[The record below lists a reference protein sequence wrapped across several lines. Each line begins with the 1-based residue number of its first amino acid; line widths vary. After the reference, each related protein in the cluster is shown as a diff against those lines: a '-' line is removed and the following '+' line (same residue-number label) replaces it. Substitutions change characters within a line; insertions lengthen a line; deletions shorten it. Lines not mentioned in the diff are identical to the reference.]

1 MVFLTQLSRD
11 TALVHR
17 MTKDSFSAVEHGA
30 RTFSLSVGD
39 FAYVFESAEQGFFAA
54 LRRNFSFWHLFYY
67 ALECHSMDDF
77 MAVMGD
83 ELDYT
88 LDFASADTSVLYLG
102 LEYFYQ
108 MLFDRYLMP
117 VFTLLDLEFDHNN
130 RIKILGKE
138 GLVVW
143 VSVN

>member
-1 MVFLTQLSRD
+1 MAFLTQLSRD
-11 TALVHR
+11 TALVHK
-17 MTKDSFSAVEHGA
+17 MTKDSFSVVERGSH
-30 RTFSLSVGD
+30 TFSLSVGD

-54 LRRNFSFWHLFYY
+54 LRRNYSFWHLFYY
-67 ALECHSMDDF
+67 ALECHTLDDF
-77 MAVMGD
+77 MTIMDD

-88 LDFASADTSVLYLG
+88 LEIISIDNSVLYLA

-117 VFTLLDLEFDHNN
+117 VFTLLDLKFDHNN
-130 RIKILGKE
+130 RIKVLGKE

-143 VSVN
+143 LSVN